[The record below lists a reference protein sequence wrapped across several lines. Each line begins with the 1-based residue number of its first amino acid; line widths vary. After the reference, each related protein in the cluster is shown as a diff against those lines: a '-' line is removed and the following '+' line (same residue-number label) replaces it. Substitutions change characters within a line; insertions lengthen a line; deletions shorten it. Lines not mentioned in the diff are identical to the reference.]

1 MTDNLL
7 IKLNKGLGVIKPY
20 MTKIFAIITAFI
32 TFIGTWVKKSEK
44 KAKMHIRLIRLK
56 NILEIISN
64 IALIIASVIAVMYAI
79 GEFIR
84 RKDN

>member
-7 IKLNKGLGVIKPY
+7 IKLNKVSDLLKPY
-20 MTKIFAIITAFI
+20 INKIFAVVTAFLA
-32 TFIGTWVKKSEK
+32 FAGAFFKKSEK

-64 IALIIASVIAVMYAI
+64 VVLIIASIIAVMCAI
-79 GEFIR
+79 GEFLR